1 MCMAQTSIYWLK
13 RPYADTYTDW
23 NVHMLTRT
31 LTETSICWHIHWLK
45 RPYADTYTDWNVYAD
60 TYISHTLCS
69 CSLCL
74 WAGAGMT
81 SSTTSRSLTSNYH
94 RPTSIYHRPTS
105 NYIVPLQTTS
115 CHFKLSSCLFKLHR
129 ATSNYHRPTLNLIVL
144 LQTSIWPSFCTYRYW
159 TKQLFLSVSLVQ

>member
-81 SSTTSRSLTSNYH
+81 SSTTSRSLTSQTREQHGELDFCAPCYH
-94 RPTSIYHRPTS
+94 LVGVLYTSGYVVPLQTITVPLQS
-105 NYIVPLQTTS
+105 IIVPLQTTS
-115 CHFKLSSCLFKLHR
+115 CHFKLHR
-129 ATSNYHRPTLNLIVL
+129 ATSNYHRASSNYIVP
-144 LQTSIWPSFCTYRYW
+144 LQTIIVP
-159 TKQLFLSVSLVQ
+159 L